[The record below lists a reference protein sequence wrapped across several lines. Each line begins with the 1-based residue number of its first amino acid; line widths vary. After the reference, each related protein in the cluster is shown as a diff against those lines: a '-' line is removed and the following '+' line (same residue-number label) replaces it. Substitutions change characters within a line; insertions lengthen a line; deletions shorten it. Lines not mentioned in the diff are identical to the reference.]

1 MLRFIW
7 RHLRSRSRDQPPGQV
22 KLEKRIEELQSDVNK
37 IASNLA
43 AITKE
48 LAQQSYDLKIEKV
61 CVDKV
66 DLDQIVFNI
75 DGMAVKDL
83 SGSLSIGLN
92 YGGKVIRLEAPK
104 KPTLTDPEKD
114 QTQKSPPPSG
124 EQAQVKVNFNNGSKE
139 GKNTGKKS

>member
-7 RHLRSRSRDQPPGQV
+7 RYLRSRSREQPPGQV
-22 KLEKRIEELQSDVNK
+22 KLEKRIEELQSDVNE

-43 AITKE
+43 AITQE
-48 LAQQSYDLKIEKV
+48 LARQSYDIKIEKV

-104 KPTLTDPEKD
+104 KPKPEEPEKD

-124 EQAQVKVNFNNGSKE
+124 EQSQIKVNFGNGSRE
-139 GKNTGKKS
+139 GENTGKKS